1 MKIKMQFVYK
11 LFLILILVLLLT
23 MGTVSFLW
31 YAPSKEMTVSAVLN
45 TTKTVLQEKV
55 LNLQMILGDA
65 DYVSHVI
72 SRNNRLV
79 DRYIGSKW
87 DESYLQKQAE
97 TRLNEY
103 IDNIYVSKQYVL
115 SIYLSNGIGDRI
127 GRGSSIDDGRFIEL
141 LQTKYTKLQ
150 DENAVVLPYGKH
162 EDSREL
168 MIVREVHYYENDIG
182 YSVVSIPYHIVQEN
196 FDGVFPEHTMLA
208 VYNTYGDVLYRNR
221 KHEQD
226 LGDATPVCEQ
236 EPGSSIVN
244 ISGEKWLVVR
254 NNIDELGI
262 LAEASIPLNDILI
275 NVTQTFHNIFFTLL
289 AAVCILG
296 AIMYILA
303 RWLGKNITTLSE
315 AMGRF
320 SSGDMDTVVTI
331 RSNDE
336 FSVLGNSFNEMTQN
350 IRQLLE
356 TVRQKEKEK
365 VELQIKSLQG
375 QINLHFLFNTLNTI
389 KNLCYIQRVTNVEKL
404 VNALMELLHIS
415 MDNSS
420 EWVTLET
427 EINYISQYLEIYQY
441 KSLDDIM
448 CYIDMEDEVKQC
460 LVLKFMVQPIVE
472 NSIIHGLEGQKGK
485 GIIHI
490 SAQKKGTDL
499 EIVVKDNGNGFDV
512 SKRNTL
518 NSIGL
523 NNIEE
528 RIHIHFGKG
537 YGLKVESVEGVST
550 TVSIHIPYLC
560 TEKSNTS
567 TEEEQEEKA

>member
-103 IDNIYVSKQYVL
+103 IDNIYVSKQYVQ

-262 LAEASIPLNDILI
+262 LAEARIPLNDILI

-331 RSNDE
+331 HSNDE

>member
-262 LAEASIPLNDILI
+262 LAEARIPLNDILI

-331 RSNDE
+331 HSNDE

-415 MDNSS
+415 MDDSS

-490 SAQKKGTDL
+490 SAQKKETDL

>member
-262 LAEASIPLNDILI
+262 LAEARIPLNDILI

-490 SAQKKGTDL
+490 SAQKKETDL

>member
-103 IDNIYVSKQYVL
+103 IDNIYVSKQYVQ

-262 LAEASIPLNDILI
+262 LAEARIPLNDILI

-331 RSNDE
+331 HSNDE

-356 TVRQKEKEK
+356 TVCQKEKEK

-567 TEEEQEEKA
+567 TEEEKA

>member
-103 IDNIYVSKQYVL
+103 IDNIYVSKQYVQ

-262 LAEASIPLNDILI
+262 LAEARIPLNDILI

-331 RSNDE
+331 HSNDE

-490 SAQKKGTDL
+490 SAQKKETNL

>member
-262 LAEASIPLNDILI
+262 LAEARIPLNDILI

-331 RSNDE
+331 HSNDE

-490 SAQKKGTDL
+490 SAQKKETDL

>member
-103 IDNIYVSKQYVL
+103 IDNIYVSKQYVQ

-262 LAEASIPLNDILI
+262 LAEARIPLNDILI

-331 RSNDE
+331 HSNDE
-336 FSVLGNSFNEMTQN
+336 FSVLRNSFNEMTQN

>member
-45 TTKTVLQEKV
+45 TTKTV

-103 IDNIYVSKQYVL
+103 IDNIYVSKQYVQ

-262 LAEASIPLNDILI
+262 LAEARIPLNDILI

-331 RSNDE
+331 HSNDE

-490 SAQKKGTDL
+490 SAQKKETDL

>member
-103 IDNIYVSKQYVL
+103 IDNIYVSKQYVQ

-262 LAEASIPLNDILI
+262 LAEARIPLNDILI
-275 NVTQTFHNIFFTLL
+275 NVTQTFHNIFITLL

-331 RSNDE
+331 HSNDE

>member
-103 IDNIYVSKQYVL
+103 IDNIYVSKQYVQ

-262 LAEASIPLNDILI
+262 LAEARIPLNDILI

-331 RSNDE
+331 HSNDE

-490 SAQKKGTDL
+490 SAQKKETDL

-518 NSIGL
+518 NSSGL

>member
-103 IDNIYVSKQYVL
+103 IDNIYVSKQYVQ

-262 LAEASIPLNDILI
+262 LAEARIPLNDILI

-331 RSNDE
+331 HSNDE

-356 TVRQKEKEK
+356 TVCQKEKEK

-415 MDNSS
+415 MDNSG

-567 TEEEQEEKA
+567 TEEEKA

>member
-103 IDNIYVSKQYVL
+103 IDNIYVSKQYVQ

-244 ISGEKWLVVR
+244 ISGEKWVVVR

-262 LAEASIPLNDILI
+262 LAEARIPLNDILI

-331 RSNDE
+331 HSNDE

-490 SAQKKGTDL
+490 SAQKKETDL

>member
-103 IDNIYVSKQYVL
+103 IDNIYVSKQYVQ

-262 LAEASIPLNDILI
+262 LAEARIPLNDILI

-331 RSNDE
+331 HSNDE

-415 MDNSS
+415 MDDSS

>member
-103 IDNIYVSKQYVL
+103 IDNIYVSKQYVQ

-262 LAEASIPLNDILI
+262 LAEARIPLNDILI

-331 RSNDE
+331 HSNDE

-490 SAQKKGTDL
+490 SAQKKETDL

>member
-11 LFLILILVLLLT
+11 LFLIRILVLLLT

-103 IDNIYVSKQYVL
+103 IDNIYVSKQYVQ

-262 LAEASIPLNDILI
+262 LAEARIPLNDILI

-331 RSNDE
+331 HSNDE

>member
-262 LAEASIPLNDILI
+262 LAEARIPLNDILI

-331 RSNDE
+331 HSNDE

>member
-103 IDNIYVSKQYVL
+103 IDNIYVSKQYVQ

-262 LAEASIPLNDILI
+262 LAEARIPLNDILI

-331 RSNDE
+331 HSNDE

-460 LVLKFMVQPIVE
+460 LELKFMVQPIVE

>member
-127 GRGSSIDDGRFIEL
+127 GRVSSIDDGRFIEL

-262 LAEASIPLNDILI
+262 LAEARIPLNDILI

>member
-103 IDNIYVSKQYVL
+103 IDNIYVSKQYVQ

-127 GRGSSIDDGRFIEL
+127 GRGSSIDDGRFIEI

-262 LAEASIPLNDILI
+262 LAEARIPLNDILI

-331 RSNDE
+331 HSNDE

-490 SAQKKGTDL
+490 SAQKKETDL

>member
-1 MKIKMQFVYK
+1 MQFVYK

-103 IDNIYVSKQYVL
+103 IDNIYVSKQYVQ

-262 LAEASIPLNDILI
+262 LAEARIPLNDILI

-331 RSNDE
+331 HSNDE

>member
-103 IDNIYVSKQYVL
+103 IDNIYVSKQYVQ

-262 LAEASIPLNDILI
+262 LAEARIPLNDILI

>member
-79 DRYIGSKW
+79 DRYIGSNW

-103 IDNIYVSKQYVL
+103 IDNIYVSKQYVQ

-262 LAEASIPLNDILI
+262 LAEARIPLNDILI

-331 RSNDE
+331 HSNDE

-490 SAQKKGTDL
+490 SAQKKETDL

>member
-103 IDNIYVSKQYVL
+103 IDNIYVSKQYVQ

-262 LAEASIPLNDILI
+262 LAEARIPLNDILI

-331 RSNDE
+331 HSNDE

-375 QINLHFLFNTLNTI
+375 QINPHFLFNTLNTI

-490 SAQKKGTDL
+490 SAQKKETDL

>member
-103 IDNIYVSKQYVL
+103 IDNIYVSKKYVQ

-262 LAEASIPLNDILI
+262 LAEARIPLNDILI

-331 RSNDE
+331 HSNDE

>member
-262 LAEASIPLNDILI
+262 LAEARIPLNDILI

>member
-103 IDNIYVSKQYVL
+103 IDNIYVSKQYVQ

-150 DENAVVLPYGKH
+150 DKNAVVLPYGKH

-262 LAEASIPLNDILI
+262 LAEARIPLNDILI

-331 RSNDE
+331 HSNDE

>member
-1 MKIKMQFVYK
+1 
-11 LFLILILVLLLT
+11 
-23 MGTVSFLW
+23 
-31 YAPSKEMTVSAVLN
+31 
-45 TTKTVLQEKV
+45 
-55 LNLQMILGDA
+55 
-65 DYVSHVI
+65 
-72 SRNNRLV
+72 
-79 DRYIGSKW
+79 
-87 DESYLQKQAE
+87 
-97 TRLNEY
+97 
-103 IDNIYVSKQYVL
+103 
-115 SIYLSNGIGDRI
+115 
-127 GRGSSIDDGRFIEL
+127 
-141 LQTKYTKLQ
+141 
-150 DENAVVLPYGKH
+150 
-162 EDSREL
+162 
-168 MIVREVHYYENDIG
+168 
-182 YSVVSIPYHIVQEN
+182 
-196 FDGVFPEHTMLA
+196 
-208 VYNTYGDVLYRNR
+208 
-221 KHEQD
+221 
-226 LGDATPVCEQ
+226 
-236 EPGSSIVN
+236 
-244 ISGEKWLVVR
+244 
-254 NNIDELGI
+254 
-262 LAEASIPLNDILI
+262 
-275 NVTQTFHNIFFTLL
+275 
-289 AAVCILG
+289 
-296 AIMYILA
+296 MYILA

-331 RSNDE
+331 HSNDE

-415 MDNSS
+415 MDDSS

-490 SAQKKGTDL
+490 SAQKKETDL

>member
-103 IDNIYVSKQYVL
+103 IDNIYVSKQYVQ

-162 EDSREL
+162 EDSSEL

-262 LAEASIPLNDILI
+262 LAEARIPLNDILI

-331 RSNDE
+331 HSNDE

-490 SAQKKGTDL
+490 SAQKKETDL